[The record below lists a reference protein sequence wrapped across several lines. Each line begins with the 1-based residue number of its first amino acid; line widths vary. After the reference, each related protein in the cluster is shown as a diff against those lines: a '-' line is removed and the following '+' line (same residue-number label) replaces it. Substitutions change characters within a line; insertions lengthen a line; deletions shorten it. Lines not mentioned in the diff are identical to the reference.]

1 MNKSLWVLSLHVYIF
16 GFWRIVSSQHF
27 TLRGVT
33 APVLTM
39 IKITND
45 SDINLGRIF
54 CNDKDLENS
63 DKECVLISGFTE
75 AKGKRFK

>member
-1 MNKSLWVLSLHVYIF
+1 
-16 GFWRIVSSQHF
+16 
-27 TLRGVT
+27 
-33 APVLTM
+33 M

-45 SDINLGRIF
+45 SDINLGGIF

-75 AKGKRFK
+75 AQENVSNRTSHLKLLP